1 MTQLELSRFYD
12 ALSQQAYWMGV
23 AFDRFV
29 DGLEHETWYA
39 MLNWAECQHIV
50 RKIAD
55 AHDTMS
61 FARAMGISDGVRR
74 AFE

>member
-1 MTQLELSRFYD
+1 
-12 ALSQQAYWMGV
+12 MGV

-39 MLNWAECQHIV
+39 MLNWAEYQHIV
-50 RKIAD
+50 RKIAN

-61 FARAMGISDGVRR
+61 LARAMGMSDGVRK
-74 AFE
+74 AWE